1 RQKVAG
7 ALLAGK
13 DRGQQEAW
21 AGARALADQR
31 IERLLLAIAKRD
43 SLSVEQVAFHLA
55 GLRIKLQKGAVAIT
69 VDAER
74 ELDFGLGMRG
84 EVIER
89 PLLPRQ
95 LPEQGGKDRAD
106 KGRLASAVFADQGD
120 QPGAQRVE
128 VNANFAG
135 KGLSQAAQSEMVQF
149 HKSSGEVSGE
159 IGRAS

>member
-1 RQKVAG
+1 AAALTLKPRHVPGHFIGLLPGCRRNQPQAVEAQQLPDEQFLALAALQRQKVASP
-7 ALLAGK
+7 LLAGK
-13 DRGQQEAW
+13 DRGQQETW
-21 AGARALADQR
+21 AGARAFADHR

-89 PLLPRQ
+89 PLLP
-95 LPEQGGKDRAD
+95 
-106 KGRLASAVFADQGD
+106 
-120 QPGAQRVE
+120 
-128 VNANFAG
+128 
-135 KGLSQAAQSEMVQF
+135 
-149 HKSSGEVSGE
+149 
-159 IGRAS
+159 